1 MPRSPFVFLLALV
14 IGAVAALTA
23 LRSTPALAE
32 YGAFALDEGAHKYGY
47 SWNKE
52 SKPAANAAALKG
64 CATDKCKV
72 VFQTGPKQCGAI
84 AMAAD
89 NKVWGGAQ
97 RNRREAAE
105 LAAIENCQKRTSGQ
119 CKIRAA
125 ECNR

>member
-1 MPRSPFVFLLALV
+1 MHRYLMLAGALSVF
-14 IGAVAALTA
+14 IAA
-23 LRSTPALAE
+23 PALAD

-47 SWNKE
+47 SWNKASE
-52 SKPAANAAALKG
+52 RAADDAALKG

-72 VFQTGPKQCGAI
+72 VFHTGPRQCGAV

-97 RNRREAAE
+97 RDRREAAE